1 MDNTVFDRN
10 LTNLLEVKYGIVGNS
25 GPMREA
31 IQLLMQAAPTELA
44 ILITGET
51 GTGKEVFANAI
62 HGLSNRK
69 KFPFVSVNCGAI
81 PETLLESELFGHEKG
96 AFTSAVDQR
105 KGFFEVAHR
114 GTIFLDEIGEMPVST
129 QVKLL
134 RVLESGEFSRLGS
147 SDVRRVDVRVIAA
160 TNRELEYEVQNGN
173 FRQDLYY
180 RLNSVHILLPPLR
193 DHVEDIPILVNHYAR
208 KTAEK
213 LAIRYDG
220 ISQDALNVLRSLH
233 WHGNVRELRNLIE
246 TVITLESTSY
256 ITPEQLRDH
265 IARALPPHDIKPQ
278 PAESSLVRYKEYTEP
293 EKYELEIIFRTLL
306 TLKNDIDEMKMSVSD
321 INSKID
327 KLKLDVLE
335 LKPETPI
342 EIDRGDIPIIDEK
355 NLNINSIEKG
365 LIAFALRKFD
375 GNRRHVAHA
384 LGISE
389 RTLYRKLSE
398 YDMEE

>member
-1 MDNTVFDRN
+1 MNGTSLDHS
-10 LTNLLEVKYGIVGNS
+10 LLKLLEVKYGIVGSS
-25 GPMREA
+25 GPMGEA
-31 IQLLMQAAPTELA
+31 IQRLMQAAPTDLA

-105 KGFFEVAHR
+105 KGFFEVAHK
-114 GTIFLDEIGEMPVST
+114 GTIFLDEIGEMPVGT

-134 RVLESGEFSRLGS
+134 RILESGEFSRLGS
-147 SDVRRVDVRVIAA
+147 SDVRRVDVRIIAA
-160 TNRELEYEVQNGN
+160 TNRELEYEVREGN

-180 RLNSVHILLPPLR
+180 RLNSVHIALPALR
-193 DHVEDIPILVNHYAR
+193 DHIEDIPVLINYYAK
-208 KTAEK
+208 KTSEK
-213 LAIRYDG
+213 IGIRYDG
-220 ISQDALNVLRSLH
+220 ISQDALNVMRSLH
-233 WHGNVRELRNLIE
+233 WQGNVRELRNLVE
-246 TVITLESTSY
+246 TVITLESASY
-256 ITPEQLRDH
+256 ILPEHLRDY
-265 IARALPPHDIKPQ
+265 IARALPPHSNLTQAP
-278 PAESSLVRYKEYTEP
+278 ESSLVRFKDYTEP

-306 TLKNDIDEMKMSVSD
+306 SLKNDIDEMKMSLSG
-321 INSKID
+321 INSKLD
-327 KLKLDVLE
+327 RLKTEMLE

-342 EIDRGDIPIIDEK
+342 QFERGDIPSIDED
-355 NLNINSIEKG
+355 NLNINNLEKE
-365 LIAFALRKFD
+365 LIVFALRKFD
-375 GNRRHVAHA
+375 GNRRHVANA

-398 YDMEE
+398 YDLD